1 MTKAAQNTK
10 QVAVIGG
17 AGFIGS
23 HLVDRLVQEG
33 YSTRVIDN
41 LEPLVHPSGQP
52 PAYLNSKAEFVRQ
65 DVRDREGLNRAI
77 QGTDAI
83 FYLAGA
89 VGVGDSMYKIRHY
102 AEANV
107 LGAANL
113 LDILAN
119 EKHGV
124 RKVVLA
130 STVTVYGEGKY
141 SCPRHG
147 VVFPDIRASAPAA
160 ADRSATHW
168 DPRCPVQTSG
178 AGCTEH
184 LTPLPIEETKPL
196 SPMSI
201 YAATKRAQEEL
212 FLTVGRA
219 YGIPMVVLRYFNVY
233 GTRQAV
239 SNPYTGVA
247 KIFAADFANGKS
259 PLLYEDGLQTRDF
272 VHVSD
277 VVAANLLALEKP
289 EADGE
294 IFNVGSGRATTILAA
309 CQAVGGLFPKPAAVE
324 TSQRFRAGDVRHSVA
339 NISKIKNHLG
349 FQPMTFFP
357 ARIEDVLPAAEI
369 PAVAESSS
377 VAHDAMVQRGLIS

>member
-1 MTKAAQNTK
+1 MINAVKKTG

-23 HLVDRLVQEG
+23 HLVDRLVQNG
-33 YSTRVIDN
+33 YATRVIDN

-52 PAYLNSKAEFVRQ
+52 PGYLNPKAEFIRQ
-65 DVRDREGLNRAI
+65 DVRDRDGLYRAT
-77 QGTDAI
+77 QGADAI

-119 EKHGV
+119 EKHDV

-147 VVFPDIRASAPAA
+147 VVFPEIRGSGALAT
-160 ADRSATHW
+160 DRSATRW
-168 DPRCPVQTSG
+168 DPRCPAQTTG
-178 AGCTEH
+178 AGCSEQ
-184 LTPLPIEETKPL
+184 LTPLPVEETKPL
-196 SPMSI
+196 SPSSI
-201 YAATKRAQEEL
+201 YAVTKRAQEEL

-219 YGIPMVVLRYFNVY
+219 YAIPMVILRYFNVY

-247 KIFAADFANGKS
+247 KIFAADFAAGKS
-259 PLLYEDGLQTRDF
+259 PLVYEDGLQTRDF

-277 VVAANLLALEKP
+277 VVQANLLALEKP

-294 IFNVGSGRATTILAA
+294 IFNVGSGRPTTILEA
-309 CQAVGGLFPKPAAVE
+309 CQAVGRLFPKTPEVE

-339 NISKIKNHLG
+339 NISKIRSRLG
-349 FQPMTFFP
+349 FQPVTFFP
-357 ARIEDVLPAAEI
+357 ARLEDVVPGGQIPAAT
-369 PAVAESSS
+369 ESSS
-377 VAHDAMVQRGLIS
+377 AAHDALVQRGLIS